1 MEDDILNTIFD
12 SAIKNKNIIK
22 SRQVLTIDYV
32 PDKLLFRTKET
43 ASIAQSLSV
52 ILKKGRPSNLLI
64 FGKPGTG
71 KTAVVKNVIEHLH
84 KKANE
89 HDIKLRVPFINA
101 KNSNTPYKIL
111 YEIAELLDIN
121 KEERKMQ
128 VYFTGLSMSEATDR
142 ILDFIKRKSIK
153 VVLIIDEI
161 DSLVNRKG
169 DDILYNFTRAN
180 ERISS
185 DQFISLIGISNS
197 LTFKDKLDPRVKSS
211 LSEEELVFNPYTVEQ
226 LKEILVDRCKLAFYD
241 NAVPI
246 GVINLC
252 AAIAGKE
259 TGDARKAID
268 LLRVAAEIAER
279 SITMEITED
288 HIRSA
293 QQKIDSDTNF
303 EILSN
308 STLHTKLLI
317 LSIVKAKNGSTG
329 EIYAVYQQ
337 YCSKLEQEPLTQR
350 RMTQIIGELDQLGL
364 ITTNIVNQGRYGRT
378 QRIKLHIHISSIK
391 EAVKND
397 SLLSPIV
404 DEINN

>member
-1 MEDDILNTIFD
+1 M
-12 SAIKNKNIIK
+12 
-22 SRQVLTIDYV
+22 
-32 PDKLLFRTKET
+32 
-43 ASIAQSLSV
+43 
-52 ILKKGRPSNLLI
+52 
-64 FGKPGTG
+64 
-71 KTAVVKNVIEHLH
+71 
-84 KKANE
+84 
-89 HDIKLRVPFINA
+89 
-101 KNSNTPYKIL
+101 
-111 YEIAELLDIN
+111 
-121 KEERKMQ
+121 
-128 VYFTGLSMSEATDR
+128 
-142 ILDFIKRKSIK
+142 
-153 VVLIIDEI
+153 
-161 DSLVNRKG
+161 
-169 DDILYNFTRAN
+169 
-180 ERISS
+180 
-185 DQFISLIGISNS
+185 
-197 LTFKDKLDPRVKSS
+197 TFKDKLDPRVKSS

-241 NAVPI
+241 NAVPM

-317 LSIVKAKNGSTG
+317 LSIVKAKNASTG
-329 EIYAVYQQ
+329 EIYTVYQQ
-337 YCSKLEQEPLTQR
+337 YCSKLEKEPLTQR

-378 QRIKLHIHISSIK
+378 QRIKLHIDISSIK

-397 SLLSPIV
+397 SLLSSII

>member
-1 MEDDILNTIFD
+1 M
-12 SAIKNKNIIK
+12 
-22 SRQVLTIDYV
+22 
-32 PDKLLFRTKET
+32 
-43 ASIAQSLSV
+43 
-52 ILKKGRPSNLLI
+52 
-64 FGKPGTG
+64 
-71 KTAVVKNVIEHLH
+71 
-84 KKANE
+84 
-89 HDIKLRVPFINA
+89 
-101 KNSNTPYKIL
+101 
-111 YEIAELLDIN
+111 
-121 KEERKMQ
+121 
-128 VYFTGLSMSEATDR
+128 
-142 ILDFIKRKSIK
+142 
-153 VVLIIDEI
+153 
-161 DSLVNRKG
+161 
-169 DDILYNFTRAN
+169 
-180 ERISS
+180 
-185 DQFISLIGISNS
+185 
-197 LTFKDKLDPRVKSS
+197 
-211 LSEEELVFNPYTVEQ
+211 
-226 LKEILVDRCKLAFYD
+226 
-241 NAVPI
+241 
-246 GVINLC
+246 C

-391 EAVKND
+391 EALKND

>member
-22 SRQVLTIDYV
+22 NRQVLTIDYV

-71 KTAVVKNVIEHLH
+71 KTAVVKNVIEHLY

-89 HDIKLRVPFINA
+89 LEIKLRVPFINA

-153 VVLIIDEI
+153 VVLVIDEI

-226 LKEILVDRCKLAFYD
+226 LREILIDRCKLAFYD

-252 AAIAGKE
+252 SAIAGKE

-303 EILSN
+303 EILNN

-329 EIYAVYQQ
+329 EIYTLYQQ